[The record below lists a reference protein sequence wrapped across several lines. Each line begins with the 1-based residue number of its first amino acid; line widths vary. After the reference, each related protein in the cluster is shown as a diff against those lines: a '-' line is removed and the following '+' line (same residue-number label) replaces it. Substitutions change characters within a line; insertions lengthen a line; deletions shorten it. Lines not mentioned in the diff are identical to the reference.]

1 MRGGYWRKRFIYR
14 DAKKHRD
21 SEKMAEVVPTILT
34 VDFSEYIEKL
44 NALKGISDRVQV
56 DIIDGKFINNQT
68 ISLESLKN
76 EPTDL
81 RVDLHLMVKEPE
93 EWVNRAL
100 EILPD
105 RVIGQVEMMYEPL
118 KFVNRMVEGGIE
130 LGIALDL
137 ETPVESVSEE
147 IYHMVDL
154 VLLLS
159 VKAGFSGQKFDQR
172 VLEKIE
178 KVKKIVGDLVGIGV
192 DGGLDEKKIPLCQKA
207 GANIFYIGNSFWET
221 EDLGKRYN
229 ELLKLIE
236 DRQ

>member
-1 MRGGYWRKRFIYR
+1 
-14 DAKKHRD
+14 
-21 SEKMAEVVPTILT
+21 MAEIIPTILT
-34 VDFSEYIEKL
+34 ADFSEYIKKMQG
-44 NALKGISDRVQV
+44 LKGVCPRVQV
-56 DIIDGKFINNQT
+56 DIIDGKFVGNQT

-81 RVDLHLMVKEPE
+81 RMDLHLMVKEPE

-105 RVIGQVEMMYEPL
+105 RLIGQVEMMYEPQ
-118 KFVNRMVEGGIE
+118 KFINRATNGGFE
-130 LGIALDL
+130 VGIALDL
-137 ETPVESVSEE
+137 ETPVESVPEE

-159 VKAGFSGQKFDQR
+159 VKAGFSGQEFDEK

-178 KVKKIVGDLVGIGV
+178 KIKKIVGDLVGIGV
-192 DGGLDEKKIPLCQKA
+192 DGGLTDEKIKLCQKK
-207 GANIFYIGNSFWET
+207 GANIFNVGSTFWEA
-221 EDLGKRYN
+221 EDLGLRYN
-229 ELLKLIE
+229 ELLKLISE

>member
-1 MRGGYWRKRFIYR
+1 
-14 DAKKHRD
+14 
-21 SEKMAEVVPTILT
+21 MAEIIPTILT
-34 VDFSEYIEKL
+34 ADFSDYIRKMQ
-44 NALKGISDRVQV
+44 ALKGVCPRVQV
-56 DIIDGKFINNQT
+56 DVIDGKFVANQT

-81 RVDLHLMVKEPE
+81 RIDLHLMVKEPE

-105 RVIGQVEMMYEPL
+105 RLIGQVEMMYEPQ
-118 KFVNRMVEGGIE
+118 KFINRATEGGFE
-130 LGIALDL
+130 VGIALDL
-137 ETPVESVSEE
+137 ETPVESVPEE

-159 VKAGFSGQKFDQR
+159 VKAGFSGQEFDEK

-192 DGGLDEKKIPLCQKA
+192 DGGLTDKTIKLCQKK
-207 GANIFYIGNSFWET
+207 GANIFYVGSNFWEA
-221 EDLGKRYN
+221 EDLGLRYN
-229 ELLKLIE
+229 ELTKLLE
-236 DRQ
+236 EQ